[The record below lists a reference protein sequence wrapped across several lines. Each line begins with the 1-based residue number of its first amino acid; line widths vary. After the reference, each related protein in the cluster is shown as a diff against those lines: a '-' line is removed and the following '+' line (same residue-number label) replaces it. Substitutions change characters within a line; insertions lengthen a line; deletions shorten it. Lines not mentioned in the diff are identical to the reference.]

1 MLRHKRHLTAKL
13 YQVLLVSLCYQIT
26 CYYSQTVYQ
35 ILFQEELDKLTP
47 GKRLIS
53 IIAPLISVRK
63 LFKLT
68 KIFNI
73 YIHVMVWLPP
83 RLCHQLS
90 AIFIDTTVVFWYQK
104 LSALLITLQ
113 CQWISIIISHTHKL
127 IESVLGI
134 VLLKHI
140 YRDINFFNFIEF
152 QHFFSRLL
160 SRKQPIRLLKD
171 FLRGA
176 FAYLKIEI

>member
-1 MLRHKRHLTAKL
+1 MLRHKRHLTAKF
-13 YQVLLVSLCYQIT
+13 YQVLLVSVCYQIT

-63 LFKLT
+63 LFILT
-68 KIFNI
+68 KFFNI
-73 YIHVMVWLPP
+73 LIHVMVWLPP

-90 AIFIDTTVVFWYQK
+90 AIFIDKTIIFWYQK

-113 CQWISIIISHTHKL
+113 RQWISIIIINTHKL
-127 IESVLGI
+127 IKSVLGI
-134 VLLKHI
+134 VLLKYI
-140 YRDINFFNFIEF
+140 YRDIYFYHDIEF
-152 QHFFSRLL
+152 QHFF
-160 SRKQPIRLLKD
+160 
-171 FLRGA
+171 RGYYQESG
-176 FAYLKIEI
+176 F